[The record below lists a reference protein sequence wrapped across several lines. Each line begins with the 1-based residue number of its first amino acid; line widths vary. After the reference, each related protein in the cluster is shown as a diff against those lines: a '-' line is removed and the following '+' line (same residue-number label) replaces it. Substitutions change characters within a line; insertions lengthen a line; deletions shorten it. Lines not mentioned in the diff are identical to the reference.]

1 MKLQHLFLVGFALF
15 ALSSCETEGDEVDGG
30 EVNKRESDGK
40 TVFYGGTLSVS
51 EDETYSSIFPLEVL
65 DVTSSKVVS
74 QIHDGLVEYD
84 PRDYSIRPAV
94 ADDWTVNDA
103 KTEYTFHLRDN
114 VRFHDDEC
122 FEGGVGRVLSAE
134 DVKYTFEL
142 LCSKECEYSYSSF
155 LKPYLKGAEAFFN
168 GTADHIEGLEIVD
181 DHTVKFTLN
190 EPSSS
195 FIYIL
200 AMPNT
205 SIIPKEAFEKYGK
218 EMTVGCGPFMYTKP
232 KDMTKAIDL
241 VYNPKYYGRD
251 ENGNA
256 LPYLDSIHFAFVP
269 SKLEQLEMFN
279 EHKLSLIQ
287 GLPSAKIA
295 QVVSENIENFKNNPP
310 KTILDRQPDL
320 STEYYAFICTQPP
333 FDDVRVRKAFNYAID
348 RNSLLNEV
356 LNGQGTPGMYG
367 ITPKIPAFNTY
378 DFSRIK
384 GYDYNPELA
393 KQLLAEAGYPNG
405 EGFPEITLE
414 INLGGNVHKLVSTDI
429 ERQIKE
435 NLGITIS
442 IDQVSFKTKMENSK
456 LGKSEIYR
464 SAWVADFPSPESFLS
479 IFYGG
484 EVPTSMSEPSYPN
497 VMRYTNAKF
506 DSLYNLGKVTVDD
519 IERNNYFAEAEK
531 IMMEDAPI
539 MVLWYTENYT
549 MYHSDV
555 RGFYNNGL
563 ALADFSRVFFKEM
576 TAEEIEEIEKM
587 NKSNY

>member
-1 MKLQHLFLVGFALF
+1 MKLRDLLIVGLVLF
-15 ALSSCETEGDEVDGG
+15 ASCGTDDENGAGG
-30 EVNKRESDGK
+30 EINKRESDGK
-40 TVFYGGTLSVS
+40 TVFYGGTLTVS

-65 DVTSSKVVS
+65 DVTSAKVAS
-74 QIHDGLVEYD
+74 QLHDGLVEYD
-84 PRDYSIRPAV
+84 PKDYSIRSAI
-94 ADDWTVNDA
+94 ADDWTVSDD
-103 KTEYTFHLRDN
+103 KTEYVFHLKNN

-122 FEGGVGRVLSAE
+122 FEGGVGRLLTAQ

-142 LCSKECEYSYSSF
+142 LCSDECEYSYTAF

-168 GTADHIEGLEIVD
+168 GESDHIEGLEIVD
-181 DHTVKFTLN
+181 DYTVKFTLN

-205 SIIPKEAFEKYGK
+205 NIIAHEAFEKYGK
-218 EMTVGCGPFMYTKP
+218 EMTVGNGPFMFVKP
-232 KDMTKAIDL
+232 KDLTKEIYL
-241 VYNPKYYGRD
+241 VYNPKYYGKD
-251 ENGNA
+251 ENGNS
-256 LPYLDSIHFAFVP
+256 LPYLDSIHFVFVP

-279 EHKLSLIQ
+279 QEKLSLIK

-320 STEYYAFICTQPP
+320 STQYYAFITTKAP

-348 RNSLLNEV
+348 RSSLLNDV

-378 DFSRIK
+378 DFSRIE
-384 GYDYNPELA
+384 GYKYDPELA
-393 KQLLAEAGYPNG
+393 RQLLAEAGYPNG
-405 EGFPEITLE
+405 EGFPEVTLE
-414 INLGGNVHKLVSTDI
+414 IDLGGNVHKLVSTDI

-435 NLGITIS
+435 TLGITIS
-442 IDQVSFKTKMENSK
+442 IDQVSFKNKIKNSQM
-456 LGKSEIYR
+456 GKSELYR
-464 SAWVADFPSPESFLS
+464 SAWVADYPSPESFLS
-479 IFYGG
+479 IFYGA
-484 EVPTSMSEPSYPN
+484 EVPESMSEPSYPN
-497 VMRYTNAKF
+497 VMRYTNPAF
-506 DSLYNLGKVTVDD
+506 DSLYDLGKVTVND

-531 IMMEDAPI
+531 IMMNDSPI

-549 MYHSDV
+549 MYHSNV

-563 ALADFSRVFFKEM
+563 ELADFSRVYLKEM
-576 TAEEIEEIEKM
+576 TAEEINEIEKM
-587 NKSNY
+587 NKANY

>member
-1 MKLQHLFLVGFALF
+1 MKFRNLFIVGLVV
-15 ALSSCETEGDEVDGG
+15 LSSCGTEGDEAAGG

-40 TVFYGGTLSVS
+40 TLFYGGALTVC
-51 EDETYSSIFPLEVL
+51 EDETYSSIFPLDVL
-65 DVTSSKVVS
+65 DVTSSKVAS
-74 QIHDGLVEYD
+74 QLHDGLVEYD
-84 PRDYSIRPAV
+84 PKDYSIRSAI
-94 ADDWTVNDA
+94 ADDWTVNDN
-103 KTEYTFHLRDN
+103 KTEYTFHLREN
-114 VRFHDDEC
+114 VRFHDDAC
-122 FEGGVGRVLSAE
+122 FQGGVGRTLTAE
-134 DVKYTFEL
+134 DVRYTFEL
-142 LCSKECEYSYSSF
+142 LCSEQCEYSYTSF
-155 LKPYLKGAEAFFN
+155 LKPYLKGAEAFFE
-168 GTADHIEGLEIVD
+168 GKADHIEGLEIID
-181 DHTVKFTLN
+181 EHTVKFTLN

-205 SIIPKEAFEKYGK
+205 SIIAKEAFEKYGK
-218 EMTVGCGPFMYTKP
+218 EMTVGCGPFMYIKP
-232 KDMTKAIDL
+232 KDMTKAVSL
-241 VYNPKYYGRD
+241 VYNPKYYGKD
-251 ENGNA
+251 ENGNS
-256 LPYLDSIHFAFVP
+256 LPYLDSIHFVFVQ

-279 EHKLSLIQ
+279 QHKLSLIK

-320 STEYYAFICTQPP
+320 STEYYAFICSKAP
-333 FDDVRVRKAFNYAID
+333 FDDVRVRQAFNYAID

-378 DFSRIK
+378 DFGRIK
-384 GYDYNPELA
+384 GYEYNPELA
-393 KQLLAEAGYPNG
+393 RKLLAEAGYPNG

-414 INLGGNVHKLVSTDI
+414 INLGGNVHKLVSTDL
-429 ERQIKE
+429 ERQINE
-435 NLGITIS
+435 TLGIKIS
-442 IDQVSFKTKMENSK
+442 IDQVSFKTKVENSTM
-456 LGKSEIYR
+456 GKSELYR
-464 SAWVADFPSPESFLS
+464 SAWVADYPSPESFLS

-484 EVPTSMSEPSYPN
+484 EVPTTMSEPSYPN

-506 DSLYNLGKVTVDD
+506 DSLYNLGKVTVND

-563 ALADFSRVFFKEM
+563 ELADFSRVYFKEM
-576 TAEEIEEIEKM
+576 TAEEIAEIEKM
-587 NKSNY
+587 NKSNF

>member
-1 MKLQHLFLVGFALF
+1 MKLRDLLIAGLII
-15 ALSSCETEGDEVDGG
+15 LTSCGTEDENSAGG
-30 EVNKRESDGK
+30 EVNKRVSDGK
-40 TVFYGGTLSVS
+40 TVFYGGALTVS

-65 DVTSSKVVS
+65 DVTSAKVVS

-84 PRDYSIRPAV
+84 PKDYSVRPAI
-94 ADDWTVNDA
+94 AEDWTVNED
-103 KTEYTFHLRDN
+103 KTEYVFHLKDN

-122 FEGGVGRVLSAE
+122 FEGGIGRLLTAE
-134 DVKYTFEL
+134 DVKFSFEL
-142 LCSKECEYSYSSF
+142 LCSKQCEYSYSSF
-155 LKPYLKGAEAFFN
+155 LKPYLMGADAFFE

-181 DHTVKFTLN
+181 EHTVKFTLKQ
-190 EPSSS
+190 PSSS

-205 SIIPKEAFEKYGK
+205 SIIAKEAYDKYGK
-218 EMTVGCGPFMYTKP
+218 EMTVGCGPFMFTKP
-232 KDMTKAIDL
+232 KDLTKEIHL

-256 LPYLDSIHFAFVP
+256 LPYLDSIHFVFVP

-279 EHKLSLIQ
+279 QQKLSLIK

-320 STEYYAFICTQPP
+320 STEYYAFICSKPP

-348 RNSLLNEV
+348 RTSLLNDV

-378 DFSRIK
+378 DFGRIE
-384 GYDYNPELA
+384 GYKYDPELA

-435 NLGITIS
+435 TLGITIS
-442 IDQVSFKTKMENSK
+442 IDQVSFKNKIENSK

-464 SAWVADFPSPESFLS
+464 SAWVADYPSPESFLS

-484 EVPTSMSEPSYPN
+484 EVPESMEEPSYPN
-497 VMRYTNAKF
+497 VMRYKNATF
-506 DSLYNLGKVTVDD
+506 DSLYDLGKITVND

-531 IMMEDAPI
+531 IMMNDAPV

-549 MYHSDV
+549 MYHSNV

-563 ALADFSRVFFKEM
+563 ELADFSRVYLKEM
-576 TAEEIEEIEKM
+576 TADEINEIEKM
-587 NKSNY
+587 NKANY

>member
-1 MKLQHLFLVGFALF
+1 MKLRHLLLIGLIGIV
-15 ALSSCETEGDEVDGG
+15 SCDSDEDEVSGG

-84 PRDYSIRPAV
+84 PRDYSIRSAV
-94 ADDWTVNDA
+94 ADDWSINDE

-114 VRFHDDEC
+114 VRFHDDAC
-122 FEGGVGRVLSAE
+122 FEGGVGRLLTAE
-134 DVKYTFEL
+134 DVQYTFEL
-142 LCSKECEYSYSSF
+142 LCSKECEYSYSS
-155 LKPYLKGAEAFFN
+155 LVKPYLKGAEAFFN
-168 GTADHIEGLEIVD
+168 GKADHIEGLEIVD
-181 DHTVKFTLN
+181 DHTVKFTLT

-205 SIIPKEAFEKYGK
+205 SIIAKEAYEKYGK
-218 EMTVGCGPFMYTKP
+218 EMTVGCGPFMFTKP
-232 KDMTKAIDL
+232 KDLTKEIFL
-241 VYNPKYYGRD
+241 VYNPKYYGKD

-256 LPYLDSIHFAFVP
+256 LPYLDSIHFVFVP

-279 EHKLSLIQ
+279 DHKLSLIK

-320 STEYYAFICTQPP
+320 RTEYYAFICNKPP
-333 FDDVRVRKAFNYAID
+333 FDDVKVRQAFNYAID

-378 DFSRIK
+378 DFGRIS

-393 KQLLAEAGYPNG
+393 RQLLAEAGYPNG
-405 EGFPEITLE
+405 EGFPEVTLE
-414 INLGGNVHKLVSTDI
+414 INLGGNVHKLVSTDL
-429 ERQIKE
+429 ERQIRE
-435 NLGITIS
+435 TLGITIS
-442 IDQVSFKTKMENSK
+442 IDQVSFKNKLENSK
-456 LGKSEIYR
+456 IGESEIYR
-464 SAWVADFPSPESFLS
+464 SAWVADFPSAESFLS

-484 EVPTSMSEPSYPN
+484 EVPESASEPSYPN
-497 VMRYTNAKF
+497 VMRYKNAKF
-506 DSLYNLGKVTVDD
+506 DSLYDLGKVTVND
-519 IERNNYFAEAEK
+519 IERNNYLAEAEK
-531 IMMEDAPI
+531 IMMKDAPI
-539 MVLWYTENYT
+539 MVLWYAENYT
-549 MYHSDV
+549 MYHSNL
-555 RGFYNNGL
+555 RGFYNNGME
-563 ALADFSRVFFKEM
+563 LADFSRVFFKEM
-576 TAEEIEEIEKM
+576 TAEEIAEIEKM

>member
-1 MKLQHLFLVGFALF
+1 MKLRDLLIAGLII
-15 ALSSCETEGDEVDGG
+15 LTSCGTEDENSAGG
-30 EVNKRESDGK
+30 EVNKRVSDGK
-40 TVFYGGTLSVS
+40 TVFYGGTLTVS

-84 PRDYSIRPAV
+84 PKDYSVRPAV
-94 ADDWTVNDA
+94 AEDWTVNED
-103 KTEYTFHLRDN
+103 KTEYVFHLKNN

-122 FEGGVGRVLSAE
+122 FEGGTGRFLTAE
-134 DVKYTFEL
+134 DVKFSFEL
-142 LCSKECEYSYSSF
+142 LCSKQCEYSYSSF
-155 LKPYLKGAEAFFN
+155 LKPYLKGADAFFE

-181 DHTVKFTLN
+181 DYTVKFTLKQ
-190 EPSSS
+190 PSSS

-205 SIIPKEAFEKYGK
+205 SIIAKEAYEKYGK
-218 EMTVGCGPFMYTKP
+218 EMTVGCGPFMFTKP
-232 KDMTKAIDL
+232 KDLTKEIYL

-256 LPYLDSIHFAFVP
+256 LPYLDSIHFVFVP

-279 EHKLSLIQ
+279 QQKLSLIK

-320 STEYYAFICTQPP
+320 STEYYAFICTKPP
-333 FDDVRVRKAFNYAID
+333 FDDIRVRKAFNYAID
-348 RNSLLNEV
+348 RTSLLNDV

-378 DFSRIK
+378 DFGRIE
-384 GYDYNPELA
+384 GYKYDPELA
-393 KQLLAEAGYPNG
+393 KQLLAEAGYPDGN
-405 EGFPEITLE
+405 GFPEITLE

-435 NLGITIS
+435 TLGITIS
-442 IDQVSFKTKMENSK
+442 IDQVSFKNKIENSK

-464 SAWVADFPSPESFLS
+464 SAWVADYPSPESFLS

-484 EVPTSMSEPSYPN
+484 EVPESMDEPSYPN
-497 VMRYTNAKF
+497 VMRYKNAAF
-506 DSLYNLGKVTVDD
+506 DSLYDLGKVTVND

-531 IMMEDAPI
+531 IMMDDAPI

-549 MYHSDV
+549 MYHSNV

-563 ALADFSRVFFKEM
+563 ELADFSRVYLKEM
-576 TAEEIEEIEKM
+576 TADEINEIEKM
-587 NKSNY
+587 NKANY

>member
-1 MKLQHLFLVGFALF
+1 MKLRNLFFVGLVAL
-15 ALSSCETEGDEVDGG
+15 ASCATEEDGSNGG
-30 EVNKRESDGK
+30 EVNKRVSDGK
-40 TVFYGGTLSVS
+40 TLYYGGSLSIC
-51 EDETYSSIFPLEVL
+51 EDETFSSIFPLEVL

-84 PRDYSIRPAV
+84 PKDYSIRPAI
-94 ADDWTVNDA
+94 ADEWTINEE
-103 KTEYTFHLRDN
+103 KTEFTFHLRDN

-122 FEGGVGRVLSAE
+122 FEGGVGRLLTAS

-142 LCSKECEYSYSSF
+142 LCSEECEYSYAS
-155 LKPYLKGAEAFFN
+155 LIKPYLKGAEDFFD
-168 GTADHIEGLEIVD
+168 GKTDDIEGVEVVD
-181 DHTVKFTLN
+181 EHTVKFVLK

-195 FIYIL
+195 FLYIL

-205 SIIPKEAFEKYGK
+205 SIVAKEAFEKYGK
-218 EMTVGCGPFMYTKP
+218 EMTVGNGPFMYTKP
-232 KDMTKAIDL
+232 KDLTKEIHL
-241 VYNPKYYGRD
+241 VYNPKYYGKD
-251 ENGNA
+251 DNGNS
-256 LPYLDSIHFAFVP
+256 LPYLDSIHFMFVP

-279 EHKLSLIQ
+279 EQTLSIIQ

-320 STEYYAFICTQPP
+320 STQYYAFICSKAP

-348 RNSLLNEV
+348 RNELLNNV
-356 LNGQGTPGMYG
+356 LNGQGTAGMYG

-378 DFSRIK
+378 DFGRIEGY
-384 GYDYNPELA
+384 GYDPELA

-405 EGFPEITLE
+405 EGFPDVTLE

-429 ERQIKE
+429 ERQIRE
-435 NLGITIS
+435 TLGITIS
-442 IDQVSFKTKMENSK
+442 IDQVSFKNKVENSK
-456 LGKSEIYR
+456 FGKSELYR

-479 IFYGG
+479 IFLGD
-484 EVPTSMSEPSYPN
+484 EVPNSMSEPAYPN
-497 VMRYTNAKF
+497 VMRYKNTAF
-506 DSLYNLGKVTVDD
+506 DSLYNLGKVSVDD

-531 IMMEDAPI
+531 IMMNDAPI
-539 MVLWYTENYT
+539 MILWYTENYT
-549 MYHSDV
+549 MYHSNI

-563 ALADFSRVFFKEM
+563 ELADFSRVFLKEM
-576 TAEEIEEIEKM
+576 TAEEITEIEKM